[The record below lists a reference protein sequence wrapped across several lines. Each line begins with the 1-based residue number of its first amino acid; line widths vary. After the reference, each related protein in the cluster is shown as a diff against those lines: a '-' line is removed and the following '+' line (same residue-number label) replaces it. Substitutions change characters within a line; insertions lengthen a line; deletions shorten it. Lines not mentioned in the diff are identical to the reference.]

1 MDPVIDEQASRED
14 IDEVT
19 QGPLP
24 PRRSWR
30 EDEHLMLERDNEGAV
45 ESEPAGTAGGGMP
58 EAAGQ
63 ADDPGTDTDISLPA
77 GKERINLDKV

>member
-1 MDPVIDEQASRED
+1 MDPVIDEQASRQD

-19 QGPLP
+19 QGPLS

-30 EDEHLMLERDNEGAV
+30 EDEHLLLEKDNQGAT
-45 ESEPAGTAGGGMP
+45 ESEPTGMAGGGMP

-63 ADDPGTDTDISLPA
+63 ADDPGADTDISLPS
-77 GKERINLDKV
+77 GKERIKLDRV

>member
-1 MDPVIDEQASRED
+1 MDPVIDEQASRQD
-14 IDEVT
+14 MDQVT

-30 EDEHLMLERDNEGAV
+30 EDEHLLLEQDNQQAAEG
-45 ESEPAGTAGGGMP
+45 EPAGMSGGGMP

-63 ADDPGTDTDISLPA
+63 ADDPGTDTDISLPS
-77 GKERINLDKV
+77 GKERIKLDRV